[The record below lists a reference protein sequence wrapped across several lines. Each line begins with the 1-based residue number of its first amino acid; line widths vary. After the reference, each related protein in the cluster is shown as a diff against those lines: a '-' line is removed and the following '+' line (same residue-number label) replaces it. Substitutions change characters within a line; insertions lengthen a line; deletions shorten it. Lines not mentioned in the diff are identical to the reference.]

1 MSCRLTSVLPCH
13 ITFKKKKK
21 KQQQQQS
28 VIHGFCN
35 SHVILD
41 ENPNKLLIFWEN
53 THTTP
58 PKQSQL
64 GQNSREKGWGTK
76 GRDIQL
82 YKQWSLCSRIYIL
95 SFISFLLIKI
105 LLTKW
110 KRGKRKINFYIREQ
124 NRAPNARNP
133 SNNEVGKGVR
143 RSQNIRCTPL
153 HLEHP
158 RQELRVL
165 IFQNLDHSD
174 CNLAPAH
181 NESPEPIFLV
191 ETNTTS
197 TLWSLHTIATS
208 KLRNF
213 SRPLQN

>member
-1 MSCRLTSVLPCH
+1 ME
-13 ITFKKKKK
+13 K
-21 KQQQQQS
+21 
-28 VIHGFCN
+28 
-35 SHVILD
+35 
-41 ENPNKLLIFWEN
+41 
-53 THTTP
+53 
-58 PKQSQL
+58 
-64 GQNSREKGWGTK
+64 REKK
-76 GRDIQL
+76 NQL
-82 YKQWSLCSRIYIL
+82 LHK
-95 SFISFLLIKI
+95 
-105 LLTKW
+105 
-110 KRGKRKINFYIREQ
+110 EQ

-181 NESPEPIFLV
+181 NESPDPIFLV

-197 TLWSLHTIATS
+197 TL
-208 KLRNF
+208 
-213 SRPLQN
+213 